1 MKRTVLL
8 ILCAALL
15 CSTMSCGETAPETAD
30 TTAAAA
36 EDTTTVPAE
45 TELKP
50 DLPDVNYKGADF
62 TILNGNTTTW
72 MTIAKV
78 TAEEEN
84 GEAINDAIYKRNLA
98 VEEKYGVN
106 IVEVPSDSARAQ
118 LLEAIA
124 AGDKTYDIALMV
136 MADALTVTLENSVMD
151 YADVPHIDTSKPWWV
166 AGTAD
171 RMSLGGHVYY
181 AISQFDTTHYDG
193 VRSFFFNKQL
203 IEDFELDNPYQLVY
217 DGKWTL
223 DAMKTMGL
231 KVAQDLNGDAKWGEG
246 DRYGYSSY
254 ESIGAQTLCSG
265 AGAIVSVNK
274 DENDMPVFDM
284 NNEHYLVRLDK
295 ITRMLSENEGLN
307 NPNGTNGNGGDSDA
321 FVEGRVLFFNETLS
335 NIKKL
340 RDMDQDFGILPAPK
354 YDEAQERYYNLGGN
368 PYFMLVPI
376 TTKDVERTGVI
387 IEAMAYESL
396 GRIDTAFYDIY
407 LQGKLMR
414 DEDSPKMLDL
424 IFSTLDYFLPIAR
437 STVNSGTTSRV
448 WSGDTAFASYFAE
461 INATVQAEI
470 DAVKTF
476 LAGQK

>member
-1 MKRTVLL
+1 
-8 ILCAALL
+8 
-15 CSTMSCGETAPETAD
+15 
-30 TTAAAA
+30 
-36 EDTTTVPAE
+36 
-45 TELKP
+45 
-50 DLPDVNYKGADF
+50 
-62 TILNGNTTTW
+62 
-72 MTIAKV
+72 
-78 TAEEEN
+78 
-84 GEAINDAIYKRNLA
+84 
-98 VEEKYGVN
+98 
-106 IVEVPSDSARAQ
+106 
-118 LLEAIA
+118 
-124 AGDKTYDIALMV
+124 
-136 MADALTVTLENSVMD
+136 
-151 YADVPHIDTSKPWWV
+151 
-166 AGTAD
+166 
-171 RMSLGGHVYY
+171 
-181 AISQFDTTHYDG
+181 
-193 VRSFFFNKQL
+193 
-203 IEDFELDNPYQLVY
+203 
-217 DGKWTL
+217 
-223 DAMKTMGL
+223 
-231 KVAQDLNGDAKWGEG
+231 
-246 DRYGYSSY
+246 
-254 ESIGAQTLCSG
+254 SIGAQTLCSG

-274 DENDMPVFDM
+274 DENDMPIFDM
-284 NNEHYLVRLDK
+284 NNEHYLERLDK

-340 RDMDQDFGILPAPK
+340 RDMEQDFGILPAPK

-376 TTKDVERTGVI
+376 TTEDVERTGVI

-448 WSGDTAFASYFAE
+448 WSGDLAFASYFAE

-476 LAGQK
+476 LSEQK